1 MNVLVADDDGFTRL
15 LLKSALNRL
24 GHEVQEAD
32 NGQRAL
38 ESWKAHRQPLIISD
52 WVMPDL
58 SGLDFCRE
66 VSSLTGSDFN
76 YLILLTARAGKENYL
91 EAMEAGVDDF
101 ISKPFDMAQLTARVR
116 VAERILRLHENVRS
130 ANAELEL
137 RVEQRTAELRNASE
151 AKGDLLSRAS
161 QQMRMPANQLLG
173 FAQLLANGDLG
184 AAERADAEKIIACGH
199 DLLAMI
205 DQLET
210 PSSQLDDLLA
220 FSPRL
225 SNPNPELTLAR
236 R

>member
-1 MNVLVADDDGFTRL
+1 M
-15 LLKSALNRL
+15 
-24 GHEVQEAD
+24 
-32 NGQRAL
+32 
-38 ESWKAHRQPLIISD
+38 
-52 WVMPDL
+52 
-58 SGLDFCRE
+58 
-66 VSSLTGSDFN
+66 
-76 YLILLTARAGKENYL
+76 
-91 EAMEAGVDDF
+91 
-101 ISKPFDMAQLTARVR
+101 
-116 VAERILRLHENVRS
+116 RS

-161 QQMRMPANQLLG
+161 QQMRLPANQLLG